1 MRHLSWFSVF
11 GAAVC
16 CLLLAC
22 DSWTAVSCCE
32 ANGGVI
38 KLCGSL
44 GVPRFTPARWVGSLS
59 GSTFRSQTS
68 QPALRNEPRL
78 RSVQT
83 KPDFVFVNIST
94 TSRVLLRLSALLSPL
109 LCELSQIG
117 DSNEQLRVQSGP
129 LELLQCQKCSKL
141 LNTFSFLRKT
151 QHSTCWGDDSVG
163 GDTVGTSVDV
173 WSLNVNFYFLWKFD
187 SWKPQTLSH
196 GSEFGMKNEAVINQV
211 VLSVFVSPSV
221 LTKISNTTGW
231 PTAQTTT
238 EPPPQLAADWLLSLS
253 PDHDV
258 DPFLHHTCSSD
269 LQPSSCVIF
278 IPPAFPSVSLH

>member
-1 MRHLSWFSVF
+1 MSSFTFRRYFAVILIIKCWNDPHGVSQVCFSVNAKPELVSCF
-11 GAAVC
+11 WAAVC

-44 GVPRFTPARWVGSLS
+44 GVPRFTPPLS
-59 GSTFRSQTS
+59 ESTFRSQTS

-78 RSVQT
+78 TSVQT

-94 TSRVLLRLSALLSPL
+94 TPRVLLRLSALLSAL

-117 DSNEQLRVQSGP
+117 ESNEQLGVQSGP

-163 GDTVGTSVDV
+163 GDAVGTS
-173 WSLNVNFYFLWKFD
+173 
-187 SWKPQTLSH
+187 
-196 GSEFGMKNEAVINQV
+196 
-211 VLSVFVSPSV
+211 
-221 LTKISNTTGW
+221 
-231 PTAQTTT
+231 
-238 EPPPQLAADWLLSLS
+238 
-253 PDHDV
+253 
-258 DPFLHHTCSSD
+258 
-269 LQPSSCVIF
+269 
-278 IPPAFPSVSLH
+278 